1 LLKME
6 DIPQHCVYL
15 PHTVRIAVCIVVLQ
29 HVTRQTYRVG
39 QPRGAARCLPTAAAC
54 TCSRPTWPVAL
65 LPNRMRFVRSQW
77 KEQRATYGV
86 DKHQPSTSQQR
97 QAHCCT
103 RGWNASGGKSPKCRI
118 PALTCGAEPGQ
129 VHMFSGKPGSRP
141 SRSSTG
147 GEWIT
152 TVASLH
158 NSGLEVR
165 GCTCVMHRPFRRG
178 CTQGDFL
185 HACRHGMQTGTACV
199 QDAAE
204 DLPAGWR
211 KQGATAISQNSQV
224 HILCE
229 DAMLHITASRN
240 PQSLWLVHISAP
252 TPTPVHPA
260 HAHAHPTPQWHQRAW
275 KAASKTFR
283 WPPARALANGCTPN
297 GGDTRAASHACTQGT
312 QAHHTALQHLCI

>member
-1 LLKME
+1 MSTFSSCMHWLVTTFW
-6 DIPQHCVYL
+6 QSL
-15 PHTVRIAVCIVVLQ
+15 P
-29 HVTRQTYRVG
+29 
-39 QPRGAARCLPTAAAC
+39 
-54 TCSRPTWPVAL
+54 CSRPHMAGCPSSTQPYAVCACQ
-65 LPNRMRFVRSQW
+65 R
-77 KEQRATYGV
+77 KELRATYGV